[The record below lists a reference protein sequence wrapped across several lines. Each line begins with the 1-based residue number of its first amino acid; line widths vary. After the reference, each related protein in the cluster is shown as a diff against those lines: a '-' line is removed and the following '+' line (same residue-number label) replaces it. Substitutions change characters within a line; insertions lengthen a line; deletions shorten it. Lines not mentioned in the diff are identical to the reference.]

1 MQGAFA
7 DQENDGTLGQQA
19 MQLGP
24 SFCETAARGPRANDW
39 QPSWAARGGQ
49 PLRLDVRHTPL
60 GSGTEL
66 GAPPVSCP
74 SRLQHSSP
82 ARDGS
87 GACLFDPFASSQ
99 DDPPGLTPLGARQA
113 AAAPRAAPPAVQRKP
128 AAECSPG
135 PAPPPP
141 PAAPSFAGRV
151 QSCPPERLGRRG
163 ARPLV
168 RLRVKRSLNG
178 AVAAAGGPSLARR
191 SLDAGSV
198 AAAALAAAP
207 QLAGCSR
214 KRLDAELLS
223 PPVPRKN
230 SRTLLDEAA
239 AAELMMGRLQLAAS
253 GGSSGSGS
261 NDGSAGATTGSE
273 AAAPVLMNWDAVLS
287 LSVLPT
293 QEGGS
298 GHAAGG

>member
-1 MQGAFA
+1 VQTGRRQLCRTLLFPVQLVSCGVARPQTCWSICRAVGCQLPPTPSSVSVAGCWLRATNRSISCGSFT
-7 DQENDGTLGQQA
+7 GTLGQQA

-24 SFCETAARGPRANDW
+24 SFCETAACGPQANAW

-60 GSGTEL
+60 GSGTEW

-99 DDPPGLTPLGARQA
+99 DDPPGLTPLGAQQA

-135 PAPPPP
+135 PALPPP

-168 RLRVKRSLNG
+168 RLRCV
-178 AVAAAGGPSLARR
+178 
-191 SLDAGSV
+191 
-198 AAAALAAAP
+198 
-207 QLAGCSR
+207 
-214 KRLDAELLS
+214 
-223 PPVPRKN
+223 
-230 SRTLLDEAA
+230 
-239 AAELMMGRLQLAAS
+239 
-253 GGSSGSGS
+253 
-261 NDGSAGATTGSE
+261 
-273 AAAPVLMNWDAVLS
+273 
-287 LSVLPT
+287 
-293 QEGGS
+293 
-298 GHAAGG
+298 